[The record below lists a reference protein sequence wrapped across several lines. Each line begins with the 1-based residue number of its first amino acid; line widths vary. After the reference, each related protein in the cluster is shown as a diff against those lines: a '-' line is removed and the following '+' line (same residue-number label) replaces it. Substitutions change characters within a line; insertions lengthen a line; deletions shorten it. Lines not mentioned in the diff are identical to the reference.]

1 LGVTGPTEIDRPTV
15 DRDLAR
21 VLAVDA
27 GQDLDQGALPGPVRP
42 EQGVDL
48 SGLDHEVDRAERDHA
63 AEALG
68 NVPRS

>member
-1 LGVTGPTEIDRPTV
+1 M
-15 DRDLAR
+15 DLDFPR
-21 VLAVDA
+21 VVAVDA
-27 GQDLDQGALPGPVRP
+27 GQDLDQGALPGPVCP
-42 EQGVDL
+42 EQSVDL